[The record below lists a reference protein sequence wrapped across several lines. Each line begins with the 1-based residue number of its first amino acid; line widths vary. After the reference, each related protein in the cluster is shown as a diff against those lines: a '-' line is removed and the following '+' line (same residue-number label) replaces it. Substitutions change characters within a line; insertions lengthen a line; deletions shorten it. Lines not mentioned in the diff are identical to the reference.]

1 MRIPAGAQMMEQPTT
16 GTMAIRIIRSPQI
29 SAPSMPVIKKT
40 IPPSAPW
47 MPPMIRV
54 TFSVERA
61 VTMKRS

>member
-1 MRIPAGAQMMEQPTT
+1 MPAGAQMMEQPTT
-16 GTMAIRIIRSPQI
+16 GTTAIRIIRSPQI
-29 SAPSMPVIKKT
+29 SAPSMSVIKKT
-40 IPPSAPW
+40 IPPSTPW